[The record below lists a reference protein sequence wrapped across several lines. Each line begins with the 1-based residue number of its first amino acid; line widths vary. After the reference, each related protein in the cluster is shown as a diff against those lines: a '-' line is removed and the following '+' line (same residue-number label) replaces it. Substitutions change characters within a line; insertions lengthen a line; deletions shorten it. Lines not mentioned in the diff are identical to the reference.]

1 VYGADQIGTLFKS
14 EEGGSWNINKLD
26 SIVNLLGPV
35 PGVSSPYLY
44 VGTWRSMFAYHV
56 EDFNLYSINYLHA
69 GASKSWY
76 SIKQQDKKRFESL
89 AVSYNVE
96 EHQQCHEFLRH
107 KTKMFSPNKLKE
119 FGIGHSTVVH
129 NAGEFVITFPGAY
142 HAGFNHGLNVAES
155 TNFATPRWFDIGSR
169 AKRCICRPHSVN
181 INVSRLET
189 LYLRKEVKESRDVS
203 HFHTN
208 EDAGEESRRYRCV
221 CATDGIFNVE
231 EDSPPSKL
239 CPLCSLWGH
248 TACYDD
254 EAEADSGTVTDAP
267 FICFMCTAI
276 ESDLMEGSIM
286 EPPACDSNHL
296 MDIGSSPSSRPTVHR
311 PLRAPRKNDEK
322 VEGLRKIRKISRKN
336 TSQVIMVGSLILS
349 LKILFLN
356 FSLPMSPDPDCN
368 RRPCELR
375 AI

>member
-1 VYGADQIGTLFKS
+1 
-14 EEGGSWNINKLD
+14 
-26 SIVNLLGPV
+26 
-35 PGVSSPYLY
+35 
-44 VGTWRSMFAYHV
+44 MFAYHV

-76 SIKQQDKKRFESL
+76 SIKQKDKKRFESL

-119 FGIGHSTVVH
+119 FGIEHSTVVH

-155 TNFATPRWFDIGSR
+155 TNFATPRWFDIGST

-189 LYLRKEVKESRDVS
+189 LYLRKEVKELRDVS
-203 HFHTN
+203 YFHTN
-208 EDAGEESRRYRCV
+208 ENAGENSRRYRCV
-221 CATDGIFNVE
+221 CAADGIFDVE

-248 TACYDD
+248 TACYDAETETLR
-254 EAEADSGTVTDAP
+254 EAGAP
-267 FICFMCTAI
+267 FICFMCAAI
-276 ESDLMEGSIM
+276 ESDVMEGPVM
-286 EPPACDSNHL
+286 EPPAYNSNHL
-296 MDIGSSPSSRPTVHR
+296 LDVGSSPSSKPIVQRPQ
-311 PLRAPRKNDEK
+311 RASRKSYEL
-322 VEGLRKIRKISRKN
+322 VGGLRKIRKVSKKN
-336 TSQVIMVGSLILS
+336 VSEVFM
-349 LKILFLN
+349 
-356 FSLPMSPDPDCN
+356 
-368 RRPCELR
+368 
-375 AI
+375 